1 MEQIKFNGQ
10 RTLMKINFTKMHRLG
25 NDFVVIDVTKTPL
38 ELTASQIQKMANR
51 RFGIGFD
58 QLLVIELSKNNCI
71 DFCFRIFNANGSEVG
86 QCGNGACC
94 VASFIH
100 ANQLSNRDK
109 LRISTITGI
118 LELKIQPDNKI
129 SVKMGI
135 PCFEPKEIP
144 FITHDSSNFY
154 SIEVD
159 NRRVKFGIVSIGNP
173 HAIIPVEYIDAE
185 EVIRLGAQLSVHE
198 RFPEGANIGFMQVID
213 SQNIYLHVYERGTG
227 ETLACGSNACAA
239 VVVGRHCGLLQER
252 VVVNQRGGSLII
264 DWQGP
269 LTPVIMTGASAS
281 TVFSGEWLD

>member
-1 MEQIKFNGQ
+1 
-10 RTLMKINFTKMHRLG
+10 MKINFTKMHRLG
-25 NDFVVIDVTKTPL
+25 NDFVVIDATKMPL
-38 ELTASQIQKMANR
+38 ELTTSQIQQMANR

-58 QLLVIELSKNNCI
+58 QLLVIELLKNNCA
-71 DFCFRIFNANGSEVG
+71 DFFFRIFNADGSEVG

-94 VASFIH
+94 IARFIH
-100 ANQLSNRDK
+100 ANQLSNRDE
-109 LRISTITGI
+109 LRISTINGI
-118 LELKIQPDNKI
+118 LELKIRPDNKV

-135 PCFEPKEIP
+135 PHFEPKEIP
-144 FITHDSSNFY
+144 FIAYDSSNFY

-159 NRRVKFGIVSIGNP
+159 HQKVKFGIASIGNP

-185 EVIRLGAQLSVHE
+185 EVIRLGTQLSIHE
-198 RFPEGANIGFMQVID
+198 RFPEGVNIGFMQVIN
-213 SQNIYLHVYERGTG
+213 SQNICLHVYERGTG

-252 VVVNQRGGSLII
+252 VVVNQRGGSLTI
-264 DWQGP
+264 DWKGP